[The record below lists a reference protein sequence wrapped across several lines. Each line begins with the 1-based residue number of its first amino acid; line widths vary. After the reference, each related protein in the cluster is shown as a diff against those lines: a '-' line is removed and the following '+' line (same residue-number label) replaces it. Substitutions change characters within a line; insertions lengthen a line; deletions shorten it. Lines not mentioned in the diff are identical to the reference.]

1 MIEHSTTPKTVI
13 TVRRIEALRALMR
26 RFRESGDTVALVPT
40 MGALH
45 EGHLA
50 LVHAGRALCRRT
62 VATVFVNPTQFG
74 PQEDFRRYPRDE
86 PGDLAKLA
94 GAGADAVFI
103 PPVEE
108 MYPSGFSASVAV
120 AGLSEMLEGAF
131 RPGHFTGVA
140 TVVTKLLLQAL
151 PDAAVFGEKDY
162 QQLRIISRMA
172 QDLNIPVRI
181 VGVPTVREPD
191 GLALSSRNQYLSAE
205 ERRVAPLLHRVLA
218 RIAGQFAAG
227 AEPRTL
233 LAEGRAEMERAGFG
247 PVQYLEIR
255 DAETL
260 EPVSRPARPARV
272 LAAAYLGRTRLIDN
286 EPVEVNA

>member
-1 MIEHSTTPKTVI
+1 
-13 TVRRIEALRALMR
+13 MR
-26 RFRESGDTVALVPT
+26 RFRGSGDTVALVPT

-50 LVHAGRALCRRT
+50 LVRAGRARCRRT
-62 VATVFVNPTQFG
+62 VATIFVNPTQFG

-94 GAGADAVFI
+94 GAGVDAAFI

-108 MYPSGFSASVAV
+108 MYPPHFGTSVTV
-120 AGLSEMLEGAF
+120 AGLSEGLEGAF

-151 PDAAVFGEKDY
+151 PDAAMFGEKDY
-162 QQLRIISRMA
+162 QQLRVISRLV
-172 QDLNIPVRI
+172 QDLDIPVRI

-205 ERRVAPLLHRVLA
+205 ERRAATLLHRVLA
-218 RIAGQFAAG
+218 RIARQVAAG
-227 AEPRTL
+227 AESGAL
-233 LAEGRAEMERAGFG
+233 LAKGRAELERAGFS

-255 DAETL
+255 DADTL
-260 EPVSRPARPARV
+260 EPVSRPDRPARV
-272 LAAAYLGRTRLIDN
+272 LAAAYLGQTRLIDN
-286 EPVEVNA
+286 EPVEASA